1 MGTSKS
7 ARDVVACTASVAS
20 AGGTSVASAGGT
32 SVTSAG
38 GVSALGSS
46 MLVSAWDVA
55 LGLGSCRALSAG
67 AGASALAAASACT
80 TQ

>member
-7 ARDVVACTASVAS
+7 ARNVVACTARVAS
-20 AGGTSVASAGGT
+20 ASGTSVASAGASGT

-38 GVSALGSS
+38 GVSALGGS

-55 LGLGSCRALSAG
+55 LGLGSRRALSAS
-67 AGASALAAASACT
+67 ASACAAASACT
-80 TQ
+80 T